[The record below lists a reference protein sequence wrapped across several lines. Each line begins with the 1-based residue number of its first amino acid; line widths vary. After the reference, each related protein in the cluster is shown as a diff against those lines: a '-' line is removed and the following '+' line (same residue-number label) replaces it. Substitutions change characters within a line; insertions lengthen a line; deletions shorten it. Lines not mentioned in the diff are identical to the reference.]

1 MGRTGQGPAE
11 RPILTYRCAMRW
23 PCGSTLNYKMGRTGQ
38 GPAERPI
45 LSYRCAMR

>member
-1 MGRTGQGPAE
+1 
-11 RPILTYRCAMRW
+11 MRW

-45 LSYRCAMR
+45 FVVQVCYAMAPVDRH